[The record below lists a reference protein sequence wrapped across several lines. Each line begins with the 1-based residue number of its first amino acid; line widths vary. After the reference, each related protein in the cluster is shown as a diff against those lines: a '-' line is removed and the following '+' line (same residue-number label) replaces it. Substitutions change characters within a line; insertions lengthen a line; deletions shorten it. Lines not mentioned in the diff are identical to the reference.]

1 MRKWLWLFIL
11 ALAPASYAQIN
22 IPAPSYVRTL
32 PATCGNSGSWV
43 LISTGAY
50 YVCFNGVPT
59 LVGGSGGSGTVS
71 SGGPYAIPGY
81 GAGTSTTVGP
91 TNITTDATGNNLN
104 VPGTVA
110 AGTVVPAALDNS
122 IYAVGYGVKA
132 DGQTVGDASTV
143 VTSSTITCP
152 ASDCNFTATD
162 VGKIAFVTSMT
173 QDITM
178 ADSGVV
184 VARSTITIVNNAQS
198 ITVSPGSANGTYT
211 GQARLVWGHLD
222 SAAYNVTQTTANDS
236 LFAAWTAAQSNCQPL
251 VLPAGY
257 MLVEQPEFY
266 TYSTTTGCAEVNTNL
281 ALRKG
286 YEISGSGSQSTFIV
300 PTPAML
306 GTNCTGPNTAQNG
319 CFFSVPTIS
328 LNHLAIFGAGNG
340 TLDSSFNGKAAILVP
355 SISVGTNF
363 FFNDVALLGWG
374 GETANFT
381 GVSIGGTSPNLS
393 NGFMDK
399 VGLEGFGNT
408 QLLVNMA
415 IQAPLTFTNGY
426 NVLCGLS
433 CLTLNAGT
441 MFSNSN
447 SYGFAVS
454 TTRDMFTVDASGMFY
469 STNDAFPWAAA
480 IGYAQFRNKD
490 QAFFD
495 NLFMQDL
502 NTGTYGIVTDNSFCL
517 LHLANSFIKMGTAAN
532 AVVLSSP
539 FIDGGG
545 NNISGYSLLTS
556 AASIAGGPANLSTQS
571 VITAASTITPQTQVF
586 HVGGTTAINTITV
599 PTFCIPDSFIG
610 MVDSTTCQL
619 FLIPDAAFTTTTA
632 GNIAITSLGIVG
644 KQLIMTY
651 DPTAAKWYPSY

>member
-257 MLVEQPEFY
+257 MLV
-266 TYSTTTGCAEVNTNL
+266 
-281 ALRKG
+281 
-286 YEISGSGSQSTFIV
+286 
-300 PTPAML
+300 
-306 GTNCTGPNTAQNG
+306 
-319 CFFSVPTIS
+319 
-328 LNHLAIFGAGNG
+328 
-340 TLDSSFNGKAAILVP
+340 
-355 SISVGTNF
+355 
-363 FFNDVALLGWG
+363 
-374 GETANFT
+374 
-381 GVSIGGTSPNLS
+381 
-393 NGFMDK
+393 
-399 VGLEGFGNT
+399 
-408 QLLVNMA
+408 
-415 IQAPLTFTNGY
+415 
-426 NVLCGLS
+426 
-433 CLTLNAGT
+433 
-441 MFSNSN
+441 
-447 SYGFAVS
+447 
-454 TTRDMFTVDASGMFY
+454 
-469 STNDAFPWAAA
+469 
-480 IGYAQFRNKD
+480 
-490 QAFFD
+490 
-495 NLFMQDL
+495 
-502 NTGTYGIVTDNSFCL
+502 
-517 LHLANSFIKMGTAAN
+517 
-532 AVVLSSP
+532 
-539 FIDGGG
+539 
-545 NNISGYSLLTS
+545 
-556 AASIAGGPANLSTQS
+556 
-571 VITAASTITPQTQVF
+571 
-586 HVGGTTAINTITV
+586 
-599 PTFCIPDSFIG
+599 
-610 MVDSTTCQL
+610 
-619 FLIPDAAFTTTTA
+619 
-632 GNIAITSLGIVG
+632 
-644 KQLIMTY
+644 
-651 DPTAAKWYPSY
+651 